1 MSNEPGDSVS
11 CLQLHCLP
19 FVRFRIEDPQVGQVT
34 RYGNDREREMRSDG
48 FSVWRCRPTL
58 HSCVMEPAVEDDVL
72 LPERH
77 SSNVGYNKEGRS
89 VSFAGV
95 TRMRKGLTYDH
106 CVQWVPS

>member
-1 MSNEPGDSVS
+1 MSDEPGDSVS
-11 CLQLHCLP
+11 RLQFHFFPL
-19 FVRFRIEDPQVGQVT
+19 VRFRIEDPQVGQIT
-34 RYGNDREREMRSDG
+34 RYGNDREREVRFNG
-48 FSVWRCRPTL
+48 FSAWRCRPTF

-77 SSNVGYNKEGRS
+77 SSNVEYNKEARS

-95 TRMRKGLTYDH
+95 TGMRKGLTYDH